1 MEQDKREI
9 ARLRADHD
17 KLEEKFERLA
27 LAVEKSFVQHFEQ
40 IKEEIR
46 NAREKEAANRKI
58 ELLELENKFL
68 KSEKSLPPRGRDEK

>member
-1 MEQDKREI
+1 MFGKIKDVLTLLKEYLILSEKVEQDKREI

-40 IKEEIR
+40 IK
-46 NAREKEAANRKI
+46 
-58 ELLELENKFL
+58 
-68 KSEKSLPPRGRDEK
+68 